1 MIVVMLLLR
10 VFFLNTVVSFLLS
23 ICQVPLSFLIVVLH
37 GTEID
42 GGQDQPN
49 KNIQT
54 PVFFRAV
61 EGRHILSVSCLV
73 VEKISPPCWGYKKKK
88 ESLATQSYLALCNPM
103 DCSLAGSSVHGI
115 FQARVLEWVAVSFSR
130 GSFWPRDRTRVSHIV
145 GRRFTIWATREVLGD
160 TQEVSFQRGKCT
172 PQSPSAV
179 WSLIFR
185 LPSLTIWWRSRSKEE
200 HLEGLTFSEGHVLC
214 VCYRLECSLSRLG
227 LSLNVVLLQMSSWF
241 IPPRNGAQ
249 SLKHG
254 FSYVP
259 TVWRPEWGTVPAN

>member
-23 ICQVPLSFLIVVLH
+23 ICQVPLSFLSVVLH

-200 HLEGLTFSEGHVLC
+200 HRRS
-214 VCYRLECSLSRLG
+214 CSLRVLQIRMQPLKFGAFFERSA
-227 LSLNVVLLQMSSWF
+227 SANVLLIHSSQEWSPEPETWF
-241 IPPRNGAQ
+241 LLRSN
-249 SLKHG
+249 SLKAWVRHCA
-254 FSYVP
+254 S
-259 TVWRPEWGTVPAN
+259 